1 MELDETKLPV
11 KIRQVRRARIFW
23 YLIIIALFAGAY
35 FVSGWLRIGVIA
47 LAALMLIIFEIIR
60 RVNAL
65 IIDDTKVVLSSGLLN
80 VHTTAVYYSEITD
93 IKISQNLWER
103 ILNYGKIYV
112 STSGHSEYEL
122 VEYNIPS
129 PHKIRE
135 LIEQVRHTHIR
146 GTSKAQP
153 SGQPS

>member
-35 FVSGWLRIGVIA
+35 FVSGWLRIGAIA

-65 IIDDTKVVLSSGLLN
+65 IIDDTKVVLSSGLLS

-112 STSGHSEYEL
+112 NTPGHSEYEL
-122 VEYNIPS
+122 VERNIPS

-135 LIEQVRHTHIR
+135 LIEQVRRTHVR

-153 SGQPS
+153 SGQQS